1 MYFFKWIL
9 SGPHGG
15 KMNGKIKIIIILSG
29 VIVLLVA
36 GLCLSIGSRGKVNSD
51 FKRLQNNYDGVVK
64 SNRNLTERNQKLER
78 IVSES
83 GKRIDDLEK
92 RQSDI
97 TGSIITIG
105 TGIDSTEEFIDEL
118 ARNNYRFEEIIE
130 AAKY

>member
-1 MYFFKWIL
+1 
-9 SGPHGG
+9 
-15 KMNGKIKIIIILSG
+15 MNGKTKIIFILSG

-36 GLCLSIGSRGKVNSD
+36 GLFLSIGSRGKVNSD
-51 FKRLQNNYDGVVK
+51 FERLQNNYDGIVE
-64 SNRNLTERNQKLER
+64 SNRNLAARNRELER

-105 TGIDSTEEFIDEL
+105 TGIDSTAEFIDGLE
-118 ARNNYRFEEIIE
+118 RNNQRFEEIIE
-130 AAKY
+130 EAEN